1 MDKSAFLYF
10 LLKIFLCAINVF
22 KINGIFRIRIWI
34 FSCASISEKFYTG
47 RNVSKCC
54 VPNGCKKCH
63 ALRLVNVRAQIFFLL
78 IRKLWFGRMALKLLS
93 FQREGVMSN
102 NENKIPE

>member
-54 VPNGCKKCH
+54 VPNGCKKCP

-93 FQREGVMSN
+93 FQRESVMSN